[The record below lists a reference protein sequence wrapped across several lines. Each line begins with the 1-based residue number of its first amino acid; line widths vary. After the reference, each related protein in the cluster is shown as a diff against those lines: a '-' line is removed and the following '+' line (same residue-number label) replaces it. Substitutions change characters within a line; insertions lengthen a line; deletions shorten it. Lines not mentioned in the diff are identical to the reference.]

1 MYSINMHNRIVK
13 SVILLFLSFGFI
25 LFSDTSAQA
34 QKRYY
39 RYEDDSRVY
48 RVNRNSE
55 GRQVARQ
62 YGYDDGFEDGADAGR
77 ERDVYNPQNSGDWKK
92 GTNGYEDEFGD
103 KWLYRQAYRSAY
115 LQGYK
120 NGYRRYTD
128 KIFLKNKNVY
138 RRRL

>member
-1 MYSINMHNRIVK
+1 MYSNSILCRIK
-13 SVILLFLSFGFI
+13 KTAILLSLAICFI
-25 LFSDTSAQA
+25 LISDATAQA

-39 RYEDDSRVY
+39 RYEGDRRIYSVDSNV
-48 RVNRNSE
+48 E

-103 KWLYRQAYRSAY
+103 KRLYRQAYRSAY

-120 NGYRRYTD
+120 SGYKRYTD
-128 KIFLKNKNVY
+128 KQFLKNKNV

>member
-1 MYSINMHNRIVK
+1 MYSNNLHNRIMK
-13 SVILLFLSFGFI
+13 SVILLFLFLGFI
-25 LFSDTSAQA
+25 LISAATAQA

-39 RYEDDSRVY
+39 RYEGRIY
-48 RVNRNSE
+48 RADPNSE

-62 YGYDDGFEDGADAGR
+62 YGYEDGFEDGADAGR

-92 GTNGYEDEFGD
+92 GTNGYEDEFGN
-103 KWLYRQAYRSAY
+103 KRLYRQAYRSAY

-120 NGYRRYTD
+120 SGYRRYTD
-128 KIFLKNKNVY
+128 KQFIKNKNV

>member
-1 MYSINMHNRIVK
+1 MYSNSILCRIK
-13 SVILLFLSFGFI
+13 KTAILLSLAFGFVLI
-25 LFSDTSAQA
+25 SDETAQA

-39 RYEDDSRVY
+39 RYEDDRRIY
-48 RVNRNSE
+48 RVDPNVE
-55 GRQVARQ
+55 GRQAARQ

-103 KWLYRQAYRSAY
+103 KRLYRQAYRSAY

-120 NGYRRYTD
+120 SGYKRYTD
-128 KIFLKNKNVY
+128 KQFLKNKNV